1 MNRILIFIIFILS
14 SFTSTA
20 QNKID
25 IKGKVKAKIINQ
37 QNSNLLVAT
46 SKATYGID
54 PQTQHLKWTTKKLKK
69 VIYKSYMELGE
80 SSLIL
85 LEKKPLINSKFLS
98 KLFNTKGA
106 SFIILDTD
114 TGEIFFDSTR
124 LNYKS
129 IFNLEYFPKDKSILF
144 TGIKHKS
151 FFLYHLKLTDKAKN
165 WEVKLADNKF
175 IKAAK
180 RQLIGNDNLI
190 PNQNGNIFWVLDNQL
205 RVFNAK
211 NGQVTSEINNVKDID
226 YEPNSDILIT
236 YKENINVSKANKE
249 TLISAYLSGD
259 MSLLWEQPV
268 KVFGKI
274 KKSILVDGRLIVI
287 TQTGFDVISLKTGQ
301 KQWEKSE
308 SLPLLEDVIP
318 TVNNQYFVIQ
328 DQFFFKIDS
337 TGQKAWKNPIKIFK
351 SDDRGLYFI
360 KQQRKYVLSITPSF
374 IHKINSNTGELI
386 GESPKTLNTSSFAER
401 GLKLFNN
408 RYHVWFDSVENTFL
422 IFSNSRLYR
431 TKVEEKLQ
439 PQLIFT
445 FEEKSV
451 PQFERRSN
459 GYFFRQNNH
468 FVYLDEEGHKIYDTT
483 SSKIVKP
490 SLINTTQSLGKQGYR
505 IYSATLGFIP
515 KQIDNAFKS
524 VLVSTNVGVL
534 NRSSAFVY
542 GNYHNYTTLYDDFTS
557 LPQVDVG
564 SYLEDDFKT
573 SKKGKIDKNTYVF
586 VTYEEEKLY
595 FKSLNK
601 ETGQIVNL
609 KSTPLKSTDIMI
621 DQALKIAYVFFKDHI
636 EIYGLN

>member
-1 MNRILIFIIFILS
+1 MNKILIFIIFILS
-14 SFTSTA
+14 SFTFTA

-25 IKGKVKAKIINQ
+25 IKGKVKAKIINK
-37 QNSNLLVAT
+37 QNSNLLIAT

-54 PQTQHLKWTTKKLKK
+54 PQTQHLKWTSKKLKK

-80 SSLIL
+80 TSLVL

-114 TGEIFFDSTR
+114 TGEIFFDSAQ

-129 IFNLEYFPKDKSILF
+129 IFNLEYFPKDHSIFF

-151 FFLYHLKLTDKAKN
+151 FFLYRLSVKDKSKN

-211 NGQVTSEINNVKDID
+211 NGRVTSEIDNVKDID
-226 YEPNSDILIT
+226 YETNSDILIT
-236 YKENINVSKANKE
+236 LKENINVTKANKE
-249 TLISAYLSGD
+249 TLISAYQSDD

-301 KQWEKSE
+301 KQWDKSE
-308 SLPLLEDVIP
+308 NLPLLEDVIP
-318 TVNNQYFVIQ
+318 TINNQYLVIQ
-328 DQFFFKIDS
+328 SQFLLKIDS

-360 KQQRKYVLSITPSF
+360 KQEKDYILSITPSF
-374 IHKINSNTGELI
+374 VHKINSNTGELI
-386 GESPKTLNTSSFAER
+386 GEAPKTLNTSTFAER
-401 GLKLFNN
+401 SLKLFNN
-408 RYHVWFDSVENTFL
+408 LYHVWFDSKENTFL
-422 IFSNSRLYR
+422 IFSNGRLYQ
-431 TKVEEKLQ
+431 TKVEAKLH
-439 PQLIFT
+439 PQLLYT
-445 FEEKSV
+445 FDEKTV
-451 PQFERRSN
+451 PKFERRSN
-459 GYFFRQNNH
+459 GYFFRQNNQ
-468 FVYLDEEGHKIYDTT
+468 FVYLDNKFNKIYDTT
-483 SSKIVKP
+483 LKKMLKP
-490 SLINTTQSLGKQGYR
+490 SLISTTQSLGKQGYR

-524 VLVSTNVGVL
+524 VLVSTNAGIL
-534 NRSSAFVY
+534 SRSSAFVY

-557 LPQVDVG
+557 LPQVDIG

-573 SKKGKIDKNTYVF
+573 SKKGKTDKDTYIF
-586 VTYEEEKLY
+586 TTSEEETLR
-595 FKSLNK
+595 FKSLDK
-601 ETGQIVNL
+601 ETGQILNL
-609 KSTPLKSTDIMI
+609 KSTPLKSTDILI
-621 DQALKIAYVFFKDHI
+621 DQALKMAYVFCKDQV
-636 EIYGLN
+636 EIYDLN